1 MPVNY
6 ITDSIMD
13 EEEMSHASNW
23 SGPSVLSGPYPQ
35 LAGGRLPYGRFS
47 SGQSVSSEGDISLK
61 RDREREGRCSE
72 CGVQTHEFRT
82 DPQTGQPR
90 KLPLTVDNEVHRGR
104 CLLCHPLTSTH
115 LSRYQQSSRSI
126 NTVSSHGGNSVH
138 SGGGQAYP
146 DYVDSSGSVGSTG
159 ISSHISAVE
168 EALLQFDN
176 EACDLLDILTAMR
189 RFPNERRIQERG
201 CEKLWIQ
208 SWDDE
213 NSSAI
218 GRVGGIHILLNA
230 MANFS
235 QSQRLQQ
242 SGCEAL
248 QNLALN
254 DFNRDAIVENGGIRV
269 IVNAM
274 TNHREVVGVQQCG
287 CTALANLAAS
297 PDNHLDIA
305 NAGGLH
311 AIMNA
316 AQNNQDEESVLRA
329 AYQAL
334 RAMGYDPNRHGPGAQ
349 QAQQQQAHQATAQQ
363 QQAQQATAQ
372 QQQAQPQPQQQR
384 QDVIRLDQHGFPIN

>member
-23 SGPSVLSGPYPQ
+23 SGPSTHSAPYPH
-35 LAGGRLPYGRFS
+35 LAGGRLPFGRFS
-47 SGQSVSSEGDISLK
+47 STQSASSEGDISLK

-72 CGVQTHEFRT
+72 CGLQTHEFRP
-82 DPQTGQPR
+82 DPRTGQSR
-90 KLPLTVDNEVHRGR
+90 KVPLTVENEVHRGR
-104 CLLCHPLTSTH
+104 CLLCHPLNAAH
-115 LSRYQQSSRSI
+115 LSRYQSTRSI
-126 NTVSSHGGNSVH
+126 NTVSSQGGNSVH
-138 SGGGQAYP
+138 SSSGVHP
-146 DYVDSSGSVGSTG
+146 DYTESSVVTIVSNQA
-159 ISSHISAVE
+159 SAVE
-168 EALLQFDN
+168 EALLQFEN
-176 EACDLLDILTAMR
+176 ENCDLLDILTAMR
-189 RFPNERRIQERG
+189 QFPSERRIQERG

-230 MANFS
+230 MSNFS
-235 QSQRLQQ
+235 RSQRLQQ

-274 TNHREVVGVQQCG
+274 TNHRDVVGVQQCG

-297 PDNHLDIA
+297 SENHLNIA

-316 AQNNQDEESVLRA
+316 ATNNQDEESVLRA

-334 RAMGYDPNRHGPGAQ
+334 RALGYDPNRHGPGAQ
-349 QAQQQQAHQATAQQ
+349 QAQQQQSQQ
-363 QQAQQATAQ
+363 QQQ
-372 QQQAQPQPQQQR
+372 QPQQQPEPQQPQPSPR